1 MRMSIT
7 AAAKCFSAGADN
19 AFIDWGSLEQCSG
32 LRLASWLR
40 AVTQQVGGTRR
51 LTWPQ

>member
-1 MRMSIT
+1 MSIT

-19 AFIDWGSLEQCSG
+19 ALMDCGSHEQCSG

-40 AVTQQVGGTRR
+40 AVAHRSEGRGG
-51 LTWPQ
+51 